1 MNVATDNPPAAQRRR
16 SREFID
22 RVIGAHAEAFDLE
35 QEVPR
40 GVFDA
45 LAREGVLGA
54 LVPAEYGGTG
64 LDPLA
69 VGLLCEDMG
78 RASASLLSLITVHTM
93 VSLAIAR
100 WGSAAQRT
108 RWLPPLA
115 RGETLAAFALTEPDV
130 GSDVKSVATRVERK
144 DGGFVI
150 TGTKKWISFGQVAG
164 LFFVVGNCEGK
175 LAAFLVERDTPGL
188 VVEPIANML
197 GFRAAMLAEVRM
209 NECVVAGDSMVGS
222 LDFGFSQIVGSVL
235 DHGRYCIAWGSVGLA
250 QACLDA
256 SLDYSEQ
263 RTQFGRALK
272 DHQLVQRM
280 IADMIVN
287 TRAARLLCQD
297 AARARAEGG
306 PDMIIGAAVAKYFS
320 GTIVE
325 KLASDAVQIHGANGC
340 SSSYPVQRYLRDAK
354 IMNIIEGSAQMQQM
368 MIAQHAY
375 QRW

>member
-1 MNVATDNPPAAQRRR
+1 VNVATDNPPPAQRRR

-22 RVIGAHAEAFDLE
+22 RVIGAHAEEFDLE

-40 GVFDA
+40 GVFEA

-263 RTQFGRALK
+263 RIQFGRALR

-280 IADMIVN
+280 IADMVVN
-287 TRAARLLCQD
+287 TRAARLLCRD
-297 AARARAEGG
+297 AARTRAEGG

-368 MIAQHAY
+368 MIAQHGY